1 MTKRL
6 VIAMT
11 ALVALV
17 AIALAVPLAIIVA
30 NDQRDQFISRLEVA
44 TLSAASVLSSQPREL
59 WAKETQ
65 DIHESTGARV
75 VVVDTNAKLIADSSD
90 STLDRAFDRPE
101 ITKALEGFL
110 TTDVRTSSTLGA
122 DLRYVAA
129 PVVQN
134 QQVSGAVRLSI
145 PENEVTNVVRSTQK
159 WLLLFVV
166 AVMAVA
172 AVVAWLLARSI
183 ASPLRR
189 LAGVARA
196 LPDDLAL
203 RASETEGPAEV
214 RSVASALNSTAGK
227 LDGILA
233 RTERV
238 AADASHHLRTPL
250 FGVRLRLEAIEDI
263 TTEDAVRTEA
273 IAATAEVDRLTHRID
288 QVLSLARSDSG
299 STSVRRMNAST
310 KVAGRIAEAELI
322 ANENEIT
329 LTSDITP
336 DLWIM
341 SSEGTVAKITD
352 ELLSNA
358 MSYARSRI
366 HVTLRREGR
375 NVVLVVADDGPGLPV
390 DEQVAVFQRF
400 SRGSKAVPGGSGLG
414 LALVQESA
422 RAAGGDATAETSPL
436 GGLAVRVNFP
446 TAD

>member
-59 WAKETQ
+59 WANETR
-65 DIHESTGARV
+65 DIHEATGARV
-75 VVVDTNAKLIADSSD
+75 IVVGTDATLIADSSD
-90 STLDRAFDRPE
+90 SALDRAFDRPE
-101 ITKALEGFL
+101 ITKALEGYL
-110 TTDVRTSSTLGA
+110 TTDVRSSSTLGT

-145 PENEVTNVVRSTQK
+145 PEDEVTNVVRSTQK
-159 WLLLFVV
+159 WLLLFVIS
-166 AVMAVA
+166 VMAVA

-189 LAGVARA
+189 LADVAHS

-203 RASETEGPAEV
+203 RASETDGPAEV
-214 RSVASALNSTAGK
+214 RSVASALNTTAGK

-263 TTEDAVRTEA
+263 TTEDAVRAEA

-288 QVLSLARSDSG
+288 QVLSLARTDSG
-299 STSVRRMNAST
+299 STAVRRMNASS
-310 KVAGRIAEAELI
+310 KVSGRIIEAELI
-322 ANENEIT
+322 AHENEIE
-329 LTSDITP
+329 LTGDI
-336 DLWIM
+336 DADMWIM

-375 NVVLVVADDGPGLPV
+375 DVVLAVGDDGPGLAV
-390 DEQVAVFQRF
+390 EERESVFQRF
-400 SRGSKAVPGGSGLG
+400 TRGSKAVPGGSGLG

-422 RAAGGDATAETSPL
+422 RAAGGDATAGQSKL
-436 GGLAVRVNFP
+436 GGLEIRVSFP
-446 TAD
+446 VAD

>member
-59 WAKETQ
+59 WANETR
-65 DIHESTGARV
+65 DIHEATGARV
-75 VVVDTNAKLIADSSD
+75 IVVGTDATLIADSSD
-90 STLDRAFDRPE
+90 SALDRAFDRPE
-101 ITKALEGFL
+101 ITKALEGYL
-110 TTDVRTSSTLGA
+110 TTDVRSSSTLGS

-145 PENEVTNVVRSTQK
+145 PEDEVTNVVRSTQK
-159 WLLLFVV
+159 WLLLFVIS
-166 AVMAVA
+166 VMAVA

-189 LAGVARA
+189 LADVAHS

-203 RASETEGPAEV
+203 RASETDGPAEV
-214 RSVASALNSTAGK
+214 RSVASALNTTAGK

-263 TTEDAVRTEA
+263 TTEDAVRAEA

-288 QVLSLARSDSG
+288 QVLSLARTDSG
-299 STSVRRMNAST
+299 STAVRRMNASS
-310 KVAGRIAEAELI
+310 KVSGRIIEAELI
-322 ANENEIT
+322 AHENEIE
-329 LTSDITP
+329 LTGDIDP
-336 DLWIM
+336 DMWIM

-375 NVVLVVADDGPGLPV
+375 DVVLAVGDDGPGLAV
-390 DEQVAVFQRF
+390 EERESVFQRF
-400 SRGSKAVPGGSGLG
+400 TRGSKAVPGGSGLG

-422 RAAGGDATAETSPL
+422 RAAGGDATAGQSKL
-436 GGLAVRVNFP
+436 GGLEIRVSFP
-446 TAD
+446 VAD

>member
-17 AIALAVPLAIIVA
+17 AIALAVPLALIVA
-30 NDQRDQFISRLEVA
+30 NDQREHFISRLEIA
-44 TLSAASVLSSQPREL
+44 TLSAASVLASQPREL
-59 WAKETQ
+59 WQQEAGEIY
-65 DIHESTGARV
+65 DATGARV
-75 VVVDTNAKLIADSSD
+75 IIVDDSAQLIADSNNSA
-90 STLDRAFDRPE
+90 LDRAFDRPE
-101 ITKALEGFL
+101 IIKALEGFL
-110 TTDVRTSSTLGA
+110 TTDVRASATLGT
-122 DLRYVAA
+122 DLRYVVA
-129 PVVQN
+129 PIVQN
-134 QQVSGAVRLSI
+134 QQISGAVRLSI
-145 PENEVTNVVRSTQK
+145 PEDEVTSVVRSTQK
-159 WLLLFVV
+159 WLLLFVI

-183 ASPLRR
+183 ASPLRQ
-189 LAGVARA
+189 LADVAHA

-203 RASETEGPAEV
+203 RASETRGPAEV

-227 LDGILA
+227 LDGMLA
-233 RTERV
+233 RTQRV

-263 TTEDAVRTEA
+263 TTDDAVRTEA
-273 IAATAEVDRLTHRID
+273 MAATAEVDRLTHRID

-299 STSVRRMNAST
+299 SAAVQRLNASA
-310 KVAGRIAEAELI
+310 KVSGRIAEAELI
-322 ANENEIT
+322 AHENNID
-329 LTSDITP
+329 LTSDVTA
-336 DLWIM
+336 DLWVI

-375 NVVLVVADDGPGLPV
+375 DVVLVVGDDGPGLPA
-390 DEQVAVFQRF
+390 EERESVFQRF
-400 SRGSKAVPGGSGLG
+400 TRGSSAIPGGSGLG

-422 RAAGGDATAETSPL
+422 RAAGGDASAGQSQF
-436 GGLAVRVNFP
+436 GGLSVRVSFP
-446 TAD
+446 AAE

>member
-59 WAKETQ
+59 WANETQ
-65 DIHESTGARV
+65 DIHEATGARV
-75 VVVDTNAKLIADSSD
+75 IVVGTDAKLIADSSD
-90 STLDRAFDRPE
+90 SALDRAFDRPE
-101 ITKALEGFL
+101 INKALEGYL
-110 TTDVRTSSTLGA
+110 TTDVRASSTLGT

-145 PENEVTNVVRSTQK
+145 PEDEVTSVVRSTQK
-159 WLLLFVV
+159 WLLLFVIS
-166 AVMAVA
+166 VMAVA

-189 LAGVARA
+189 LADVAHA

-203 RASETEGPAEV
+203 RASETDGPAEV
-214 RSVASALNSTAGK
+214 RSVASALNTTAGK

-263 TTEDAVRTEA
+263 TTDDAVRAEA

-288 QVLSLARSDSG
+288 QVLSLARTDSG
-299 STSVRRMNAST
+299 STTVRRMNAST
-310 KVAGRIAEAELI
+310 KVSGRIIEAELI
-322 ANENEIT
+322 ANENEIE
-329 LTSDITP
+329 LTGDIAP

-341 SSEGTVAKITD
+341 STEGTVAKITD
-352 ELLSNA
+352 ELLGNA
-358 MSYARSRI
+358 MSYASSRI

-375 NVVLVVADDGPGLPV
+375 DVVLAVGDDGPGLAAA
-390 DEQVAVFQRF
+390 ERESVFQRF
-400 SRGSKAVPGGSGLG
+400 TRGSAAVPGGSGLG

-422 RAAGGDATAETSPL
+422 RAAGGDATAQQSPL
-436 GGLAVRVNFP
+436 GGLEVRVSFP
-446 TAD
+446 AAD

>member
-59 WAKETQ
+59 WANETR
-65 DIHESTGARV
+65 DIHEATGARV
-75 VVVDTNAKLIADSSD
+75 IVVGTDATLIADSSD
-90 STLDRAFDRPE
+90 SALDRAFDRPE
-101 ITKALEGFL
+101 ITKALEGYL
-110 TTDVRTSSTLGA
+110 TTDVRSSSTLGT

-145 PENEVTNVVRSTQK
+145 PEDEVTNVVRSTQK
-159 WLLLFVV
+159 WLLLFVIS
-166 AVMAVA
+166 VMAVA

-189 LAGVARA
+189 LADVAHS

-203 RASETEGPAEV
+203 RASETDGPAEV
-214 RSVASALNSTAGK
+214 RSVASALNTTAGK

-263 TTEDAVRTEA
+263 TTEDAVRAEA

-288 QVLSLARSDSG
+288 QVLSLARTDSG
-299 STSVRRMNAST
+299 STAVRRMNASS
-310 KVAGRIAEAELI
+310 KVSGRIIEAELI
-322 ANENEIT
+322 ANENEIE
-329 LTSDITP
+329 LTGDI
-336 DLWIM
+336 DADMWIM

-375 NVVLVVADDGPGLPV
+375 DVVLAVGDDGPGIAV
-390 DEQVAVFQRF
+390 EERESVFQRF
-400 SRGSKAVPGGSGLG
+400 TRGSKAVPGGSGLG

-422 RAAGGDATAETSPL
+422 RAAGGDATAGQSRL
-436 GGLAVRVNFP
+436 GGLEIRVSFP
-446 TAD
+446 AAD